1 MERLATWAHKSAK
14 QGATQPWDEGLIA
27 AAVADPWGRGVGTK
41 GSLGCTVEVL
51 VGPGSEK
58 LARTCGLPLF
68 FIFFLISF
76 ILNSFKSK
84 SGFKLIWEFEPI
96 LIMQFGQTIIAR
108 FYLSHICFILYSSFP
123 LLLQFLKLQIRS
135 QITILT

>member
-1 MERLATWAHKSAK
+1 MY
-14 QGATQPWDEGLIA
+14 
-27 AAVADPWGRGVGTK
+27 
-41 GSLGCTVEVL
+41 SLF
-51 VGPGSEK
+51 
-58 LARTCGLPLF
+58 LF
-68 FIFFLISF
+68 YFLFSF

-84 SGFKLIWEFEPI
+84 FGFKLIWEFEPI